1 MSLVLKRPPRFP
13 PRAPRTAVNIETE
26 ILLPDDR
33 ILPFSVVNLSELGFA
48 GYCTSPVSP
57 GTCMGISLPGYGIA
71 RAVVRWAEDGELG
84 CRFRNPL
91 PSSGLCLVNVRFPA
105 GIARLAIH
113 GHRNDWRSPS
123 RGGD

>member
-1 MSLVLKRPPRFP
+1 MSLVLNRPPRFP

-91 PSSGLCLVNVRFPA
+91 PLSGLCVVNVRFPA
-105 GIARLAIH
+105 GIARF
-113 GHRNDWRSPS
+113 GYPWPPK
-123 RGGD
+123 